1 MGYTLVTSF
10 DKLSYEKLN
19 YLLEHQNA
27 NKIPFDKKC
36 NREEANKILK
46 YHMTLVHWGK
56 QNDEKKL
63 PQINKI
69 IFTPF
74 KIIVNRTLIVPGAYG
89 SFMLRFSVSPGKG
102 FPAMKNHIQNI
113 MNLNLSS
120 PLHITLAVSDDS
132 LYLTKLKKIIDQEYT
147 YPFEIPVTGLDLYH
161 IWKPVILKKHIS

>member
-56 QNDEKKL
+56 QNDERDC
-63 PQINKI
+63 N
-69 IFTPF
+69 
-74 KIIVNRTLIVPGAYG
+74 
-89 SFMLRFSVSPGKG
+89 
-102 FPAMKNHIQNI
+102 
-113 MNLNLSS
+113 
-120 PLHITLAVSDDS
+120 
-132 LYLTKLKKIIDQEYT
+132 
-147 YPFEIPVTGLDLYH
+147 
-161 IWKPVILKKHIS
+161 